1 LKDER
6 PAVAL
11 AALHPSPRTVQ
22 LLGELFAVALR
33 RCFAGHDT
41 REVTA
46 YVRDL
51 LTWLER
57 PDGGRQAR
65 EIEALIRAVLGEPAL
80 AVNIPPVR
88 RHEIVCA
95 VVGDLARPPGMDADA
110 LGGLVTLAETRTGQ
124 IA

>member
-1 LKDER
+1 M
-6 PAVAL
+6 AL

-51 LTWLER
+51 LTWLKR
-57 PDGGRQAR
+57 PTDGRSAR

-80 AVNIPPVR
+80 AVHIPPVR

-95 VVGDLARPPGMDADA
+95 VVGDLARPPGVDGGV
-110 LGGLVTLAETRTGQ
+110 LGELVTLAESRAGQ
-124 IA
+124 AT